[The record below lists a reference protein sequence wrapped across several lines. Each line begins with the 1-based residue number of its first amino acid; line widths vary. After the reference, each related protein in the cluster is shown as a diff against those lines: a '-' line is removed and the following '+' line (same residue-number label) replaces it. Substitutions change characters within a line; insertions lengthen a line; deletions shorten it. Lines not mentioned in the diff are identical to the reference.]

1 MSKEFKHIVRI
12 AGVDL
17 DGSLSVAYALSRI
30 KGVGIRLAHAI
41 LNRLNIRSDARL
53 GFLGESDVEKIENAI
68 LNIKDLDVP
77 SWLLNRRKDMES
89 GEDIHLIGSDLDLR
103 IKSDIELMK
112 AIKSWKGYRHAYGLK
127 VRGQRTRT
135 TGRTG
140 KTIGVKKKRG
150 GRR

>member
-1 MSKEFKHIVRI
+1 MYKEFKHIVRI